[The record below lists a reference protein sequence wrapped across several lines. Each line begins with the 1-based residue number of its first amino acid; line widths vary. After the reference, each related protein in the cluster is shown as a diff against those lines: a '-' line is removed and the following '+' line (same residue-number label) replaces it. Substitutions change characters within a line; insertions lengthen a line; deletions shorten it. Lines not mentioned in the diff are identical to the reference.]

1 MKICEDIQA
10 AVWRSTTEN
19 NCNAYWIE
27 NGKHILIDPGHAH
40 LLRHV
45 ETAMRET
52 KTDISGIDVVL
63 VTHGHPD
70 HLEGAATLK
79 KSALFGMSKAEYEL
93 IKKLAGR
100 YIQCPEPDFFLREG
114 ELLIGD
120 VAFEVLETPG
130 HSPASLC
137 FYWPARRALF
147 SGDVVFD
154 RSIGR
159 SDLPGGNGAE
169 LKKSIQRLAKL
180 DVEYLLPGH
189 GEPVIGKEA
198 VQENFR
204 AIENYWFRY
213 L

>member
-1 MKICEDIQA
+1 MKICEDLHA
-10 AVWRSTTEN
+10 AIWRNPQEN

-27 NGKHILIDPGHAH
+27 KSKRILIDPGHAN

-45 ETAMRET
+45 EITMRET
-52 KTDISGIDVVL
+52 KTDLSGIDVVL

-70 HLEGAATLK
+70 HLEGAGILK
-79 KSALFGMSKAEYEL
+79 KSALFGMSAQEHDL

-100 YIQCPEPDFFLREG
+100 YIQCPEPDFFLKEG
-114 ELLIGD
+114 ELIIGD
-120 VAFEVLETPG
+120 VTFEVLETPG
-130 HSPASLC
+130 HSPSSLC
-137 FYWPARRALF
+137 FYWTEKKALF

-180 DVEYLLPGH
+180 DIEFLLPGH
-189 GEPVIGKEA
+189 GEPVIGKKA
-198 VQENFR
+198 VEENFQ
-204 AIENYWFRY
+204 AIADYWFRH